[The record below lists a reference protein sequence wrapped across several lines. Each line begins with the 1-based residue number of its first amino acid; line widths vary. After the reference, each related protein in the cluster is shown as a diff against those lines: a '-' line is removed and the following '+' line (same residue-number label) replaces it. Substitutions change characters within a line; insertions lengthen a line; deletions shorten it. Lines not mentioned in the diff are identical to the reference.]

1 MLAVEDLAVLL
12 RLEGR
17 PWPSAEALAEEI
29 DQSVGAAEELLQR
42 FRQSGLC
49 RLVTLVRHPDAC
61 ECVAYLKLCL
71 VETAATEAL
80 DRRLEADV
88 HVTAAA
94 RLSGEHDYR
103 IEALHSDVGR
113 AGAWFRQLLQEP
125 AVSQGAL
132 RVTRTVFTRR
142 PAFRLEAGRPSRV
155 LLTPPR

>member
-1 MLAVEDLAVLL
+1 MLAVEDLAILL

-17 PWPSAEALAEEI
+17 PWPSAEALADEI
-29 DQSVGAAEELLQR
+29 GQPVEAVEQILQR

-49 RLVTLVRHPDAC
+49 RQVTLVHHPDAC

-88 HVTAAA
+88 HVRAAV

-103 IEALHSDVGR
+103 IEALHPDVGR
-113 AGAWFRQLLQEP
+113 AGDWFRQLLLEP
-125 AVSQGAL
+125 AVSHGAL

-142 PAFRLEAGRPSRV
+142 PAFRLEAGRASRV
-155 LLTPPR
+155 LLAPPL